1 MGQPPAPPRPRGLL
15 PLVVGVGIRHFHQ
28 GRGVPFGKLPKDGI
42 PELFIRF
49 GDCEAAY
56 HSKCYTFRNGEIKL
70 VGDFPSGHSSLFT
83 CPDRSAFLAHMG
95 YGQILEYAMEDG
107 ALSDGQELLAEG
119 ETMNYIQPEEVV
131 PGAEYIDT
139 FYTTRGEY
147 SLYPGDQPQPSGE
160 QALRLPICDWDD
172 GPAPT
177 GDSTETARD
186 AILAVLEG
194 EAGLYGVSGDH
205 YNGDTGP
212 VT

>member
-1 MGQPPAPPRPRGLL
+1 
-15 PLVVGVGIRHFHQ
+15 
-28 GRGVPFGKLPKDGI
+28 
-42 PELFIRF
+42 
-49 GDCEAAY
+49 
-56 HSKCYTFRNGEIKL
+56 
-70 VGDFPSGHSSLFT
+70 
-83 CPDRSAFLAHMG
+83 MG
-95 YGQILEYAMEDG
+95 YGQILEYAMEDD
-107 ALSDGQELLAEG
+107 ALSDGQELLAEE

-139 FYTTRGEY
+139 FYTTRGES

-160 QALRLPICDWDD
+160 KALLLPICDWDD

-194 EAGLYGVSGDH
+194 EADLYGVSGDH

-212 VT
+212 MTWEPSPLPMHSLLRGLRARRAMANFNWPRSDEVHLYNDFTPYSFFFREFAGGRACLCGGLILHGQEDMNKAYYGLHT

>member
-1 MGQPPAPPRPRGLL
+1 MGQPPAPPQPRGLL

-56 HSKCYTFRNGEIKL
+56 HSKCYTFRNGEITL

-139 FYTTRGEY
+139 FYTTRGGV
-147 SLYPGDQPQPSGE
+147 LPVPRRPAAALGG
-160 QALRLPICDWDD
+160 AGAAAAHLRL
-172 GPAPT
+172 G
-177 GDSTETARD
+177 
-186 AILAVLEG
+186 
-194 EAGLYGVSGDH
+194 
-205 YNGDTGP
+205 
-212 VT
+212 